1 MKKICYIIGALPA
14 NDIFIDRACN
24 PLVIAADGGL
34 AQLDRL
40 NIVPDLVVGDFD
52 SLKYEPSHPAT
63 VKLPCEKDDTDL
75 YRAAKEALIKGCD
88 LFYLYGGLGG
98 RLDHTLANLQLLS
111 FLVGNGAKGFLFGE
125 GLVATV
131 IKNSVIHFA
140 PKKNGIVSVFSFSD
154 TSEGV
159 FIKGLKYPLDNVL
172 LTSSFPVGISNE
184 HTGNEAFI
192 SVNKGSLLILWEDSA
207 KNVITGN
214 SIEI

>member
-1 MKKICYIIGALPA
+1 MKRICYIIGALPT
-14 NDIFIDRACN
+14 NDIFIDKACT
-24 PLVIAADGGL
+24 PFVIAADGGL
-34 AQLDRL
+34 TQLDKL

-52 SLKYEPSHPAT
+52 SLEYEPSHIAT

-75 YRAAKEALIKGCD
+75 FRAAREALLIGCD

-111 FLVGNGAKGFLFGE
+111 FLTENGAKGFLFGE

-131 IKNSVIHFA
+131 IKNSAIHFA
-140 PKKNGIVSVFSFSD
+140 AKKDGIVSVFSFSD

-159 FIKGLKYPLDNVL
+159 SIKGLKYPLDNVL

-184 HTGNEAFI
+184 HTGNPATI
-192 SVNKGSLLILWEDSA
+192 SVKKGSLLVLWEDSA
-207 KNVITGN
+207 KNVISEK
-214 SIEI
+214 SIQI